1 LKGPKSTQVT
11 ASDNTQQSRKP
22 DFYFRTKI
30 ESHVVKKNNRPIHGR
45 GQKKW
50 IGKSTR
56 LRNAEQWLG
65 LALKSYA
72 NQIGFNA
79 ALVGDLHIIFRF
91 YFKDYFTKQNKRSRT
106 MPDLSNLI
114 ELPADCLQSAGIIEN
129 DTDIVSFNGTGRFP
143 GKQNELEIEIY
154 VIQDGLWGHVPN
166 G

>member
-1 LKGPKSTQVT
+1 
-11 ASDNTQQSRKP
+11 
-22 DFYFRTKI
+22 
-30 ESHVVKKNNRPIHGR
+30 
-45 GQKKW
+45 
-50 IGKSTR
+50 
-56 LRNAEQWLG
+56 
-65 LALKSYA
+65 
-72 NQIGFNA
+72 
-79 ALVGDLHIIFRF
+79 
-91 YFKDYFTKQNKRSRT
+91 